1 MKLFDAE
8 KFRDKM
14 ESLLGG
20 LYVQRLVDM
29 TGCNRMTVSRW
40 VNKFPGNPKK
50 GPSKQYQELISQK
63 IKEEFG
69 ETIRWGEFM
78 TSENEENEIT
88 NYSILKHES
97 FDPYEELLKA
107 KKEINDLTNIIFAKD
122 QEIIRLRS
130 LLDKR

>member
-29 TGCNRMTVSRW
+29 TGCSRMTVSRW

-63 IKEEFG
+63 IKEELG

-78 TSENEENEIT
+78 TSENEIT

-107 KKEINDLTNIIFAKD
+107 KKEINDLTNIIFTKD
-122 QEIIRLRS
+122 QEIIKLRS
-130 LLDKR
+130 LLSKR